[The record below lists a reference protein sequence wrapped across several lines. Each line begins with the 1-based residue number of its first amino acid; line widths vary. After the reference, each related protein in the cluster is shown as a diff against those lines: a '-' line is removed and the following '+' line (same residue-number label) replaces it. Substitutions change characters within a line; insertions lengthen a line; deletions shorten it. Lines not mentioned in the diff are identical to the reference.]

1 MNIIPLRKAATN
13 RSATTVTDNVMDD
26 ISSPQENWEEKLQAV
41 GDYQDKKAFSELFN
55 HFAPK
60 LKVFLVTGYD
70 KQVSYAMADDL
81 VQEVMVKVWRKAASY
96 QPGKAKAS
104 TWIYTIARNARI
116 DMLRKQ
122 NPLKNALDTDDIWYE
137 PESEETPFLDLQ
149 QERNKDIV
157 SQQLR
162 ALQEDQ
168 RQVLFKAYM
177 EGKSHTEIADELE
190 IPLGTVKSRIRLA
203 MKKLAINLDR

>member
-1 MNIIPLRKAATN
+1 MNIIPLRKATTE
-13 RSATTVTDNVMDD
+13 RSATTITETAMDD
-26 ISSPQENWEEKLQAV
+26 NLSPEKNWEEKLQAV
-41 GDYQDKKAFSELFN
+41 GECQDRQAFSELFH

-149 QERNKDIV
+149 QQRNKEIV
-157 SQQLR
+157 AEQLSS
-162 ALQEDQ
+162 LQEDQ

>member
-1 MNIIPLRKAATN
+1 MNIIPLRKVATN
-13 RSATTVTDNVMDD
+13 RGAITTADGCMGDT
-26 ISSPQENWEEKLQAV
+26 SSTQVNWEEKLQAV
-41 GDYQDKKAFSELFN
+41 GKNQDKQAFSELF
-55 HFAPK
+55 HYFAPK
-60 LKVFLVTGYD
+60 LKIFLITGYD
-70 KQVSYAMADDL
+70 KQISRAMAEDL

-104 TWIYTIARNARI
+104 TWLYTIARNARI

-122 NPLKNALDTDDIWYE
+122 NPLRNALDTDDIWYE

-149 QERNKDIV
+149 QQRNQEIV
-157 SQQLR
+157 AEQLR
-162 ALQEDQ
+162 LLQDDQ

>member
-1 MNIIPLRKAATN
+1 MDESS
-13 RSATTVTDNVMDD
+13 SAET
-26 ISSPQENWEEKLQAV
+26 NWEKKLQAV
-41 GDYQDKKAFSELFN
+41 GECQDKQAFSELFN

-60 LKVFLVTGYD
+60 LKVFLITGYD
-70 KQVSYAMADDL
+70 KQISHAMADDL

-96 QPGKAKAS
+96 QSSKAKAS

-122 NPLKNALDTDDIWYE
+122 NPLKNAIDTDDIWYDL
-137 PESEETPFLDLQ
+137 ESEETPFLDLQ
-149 QERNKDIV
+149 QQRSQDIV
-157 SQQLR
+157 AEQLR
-162 ALQEDQ
+162 TLQDDQ

-177 EGKSHTEIADELE
+177 EGKSHTEIADELT